1 MEKMKEMKRIKDRK
15 KKMMIKK
22 EGFGPLLILF
32 KDVDNLDFTFI
43 KRILFLIYDY
53 EYIYRN
59 DCTLPY
65 QVISDTNIYNDGK
78 CATSSIN

>member
-15 KKMMIKK
+15 KKMMTKK
-22 EGFGPLLILF
+22 EGFGPLLILPMADSNF
-32 KDVDNLDFTFI
+32 SFTLM

-59 DCTLPY
+59 DCTLP
-65 QVISDTNIYNDGK
+65 
-78 CATSSIN
+78 